1 MSAELWPWWLGGL
14 GVGFVAAAYPLFSG
28 RLLGVS
34 SMYAALFELR
44 SRASVSDSAIERA
57 LIEETEAE
65 FGPHLPSGSE
75 PRGQVALGR
84 LRSDCERFRPLFLLG
99 MVAGAAVVSASS
111 DQWHASL
118 SLGSRF
124 DARYGELGLV
134 PLLVLLGSGILIG
147 FGTRLG
153 AGCTSGHG
161 ISGVARGEPGS
172 LLTTAVFWATA
183 LAVTWSLTALGGAL
197 R

>member
-1 MSAELWPWWLGGL
+1 VSAELWPWWLGGL

-34 SMYAALFELR
+34 SVYATLFERR
-44 SRASVSDSAIERA
+44 SKVPVPDSALEQA
-57 LIEETEAE
+57 LLEETEAE
-65 FGPHLPSGSE
+65 FGPDSLARSE
-75 PRGQVALGR
+75 SRSHAALGR
-84 LRSDCERFRPLFLLG
+84 LRGDSERFRPLFLVG

-111 DQWHASL
+111 DQWQVSL

-124 DARYGELGLV
+124 DARYGEFGLV
-134 PLLVLLGSGILIG
+134 ALAVLLGSGVLIG

-161 ISGVARGEPGS
+161 VSGVARGQPGS
-172 LLTTAVFWATA
+172 LVTTAVFWGTA
-183 LAVTWSLTALGGAL
+183 LAVTWSLTVLAGAL